1 MGDHQVQNGMLS
13 FPVFQAHQKPQQG
26 HPGKGIQP
34 GKAEGQVLPALL
46 QGKISGV
53 YRSAFLIARG

>member
-26 HPGKGIQP
+26 HPGEGIQP

-46 QGKISGV
+46 QGNLKEVNNG
-53 YRSAFLIARG
+53 

>member
-46 QGKISGV
+46 QGNVFRNLAHRNSFKV
-53 YRSAFLIARG
+53 